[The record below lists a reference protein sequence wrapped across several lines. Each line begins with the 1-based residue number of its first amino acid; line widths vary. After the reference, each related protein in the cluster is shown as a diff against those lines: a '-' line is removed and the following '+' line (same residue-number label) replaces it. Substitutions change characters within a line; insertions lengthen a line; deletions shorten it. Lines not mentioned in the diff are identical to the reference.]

1 MFSDN
6 HKAPLDRRKKVPELQ
21 GRPRRPRRQVLA
33 KISGETR
40 TKQAQKDACDI
51 NLIVK
56 AATAGHLVPGNSGKP
71 TYGDFTSGMDYHA
84 ALNHVLL
91 ADDNFND
98 LPSAVRKHCD
108 NDPGAFLDMAFDPE
122 RTEEMIEL
130 GLLPP
135 ETTRP
140 KPPGDP
146 TPEPSEPGPGTTPP
160 E

>member
-1 MFSDN
+1 MEN
-6 HKAPLDRRKKVPELQ
+6 LQ
-21 GRPRRPRRQVLA
+21 GRPRQARRQVLA
-33 KISGETR
+33 KISGTTR

-56 AATAGHLVPGNSGKP
+56 SATNGNAVIGNPGNP
-71 TYGDFTSGMDYHA
+71 TYGDFTSGLSYHD
-84 ALNHVLL
+84 ALNHVLA

-98 LPSAVRKHCD
+98 LPSNVRKHCD
-108 NDPGAFLDMAFDPE
+108 NDPGQFLDMAFDPE
-122 RTEEMIEL
+122 RKDEMIEL

-135 ETTRP
+135 EKERP

-146 TPEPSEPGPGTTPP
+146 TPAPSPDAETPGKPP